1 MNSACCVA
9 KINSQRKQREKVERG
24 KRTAIAWS
32 NKFHI
37 ENRAT
42 SIEIRL
48 NNSELQAALL
58 IKYLSPTERY
68 L

>member
-1 MNSACCVA
+1 MLRGQN
-9 KINSQRKQREKVERG
+9 KQPEKAEREGRERG

-32 NKFHI
+32 NKIHI

-48 NNSELQAALL
+48 NNSQLQAALL
-58 IKYLSPTERY
+58 IKYLTPTERY